1 MEHEIA
7 RLRAREERRRR
18 DRHEIIS
25 DILEYAKTGKLKTRI
40 MQKIR
45 LSYPQLELYLNAML
59 ARGFLRKVG
68 SDYVTT
74 EKGLHVVE
82 ACKMCFELSRLEE
95 RLRKK
100 NRKMKES

>member
-7 RLRAREERRRR
+7 RLRARKERRRR

-25 DILEYAKTGKLKTRI
+25 DILEYAKTGKIKTRI

-59 ARGFLRKVG
+59 ARGFLKKVG

-74 EKGLHVVE
+74 RKGLHVVE

-95 RLRKK
+95 QLEDKK
-100 NRKMKES
+100 AQIK